1 MKKGIDIS
9 YFQGNIDFKK
19 VKADGIEFIIPRC
32 GYGKSNKDSKFSEY
46 VAGAFAAGIEVPGI
60 YHFSYALN
68 EENAREEARQAVKFA
83 QEAGLPKETIIF
95 FDLEYDSVD
104 YAKKYAVN
112 IDKARCIAH
121 TNAFCQE
128 VQKHG
133 YRTGIYANQD
143 YLNRM
148 YDEATIKKYIF
159 WYANWNGGK
168 TPSVKCAFHQW
179 SEKGKVNG
187 IKGNVDMD
195 YYYGGADAPA
205 KEPMTPEEIE
215 KVAKEVLDGKYG
227 NGNDRVKA
235 LTEAGYDYKA
245 VQKRVNEILAEQSEA
260 NRVNELVK
268 EIKPVEP
275 TPATPPET
283 PKPTP
288 KFTTEEMVQKVING
302 EYGNGDERKQKLE
315 AEGYDYRKI
324 QNAVNKTIATPKQ
337 VSPAKSFD
345 KNIAGTYEVTATA
358 LNCRYIPAVYQSE
371 NVVKI
376 FKKGEKVQCYG
387 YFTNAN
393 GPWYLVK
400 QDNDVGYVA
409 SNYLKKIK

>member
-9 YFQGNIDFKK
+9 YFQGSIDFKK

-46 VAGAFAAGIEVPGI
+46 VAGALAAGIEIPGI

-104 YAKKYAVN
+104 YAKRYAVN
-112 IDKARCIAH
+112 LDKARCIAH

-128 VQKHG
+128 VQNHG

-148 YDEATIKKYIF
+148 YDDATIKKYIF

-179 SEKGKVNG
+179 SEKGRVNG

-195 YYYGGADAPA
+195 YYYGGVDAPA
-205 KEPMTPEEIE
+205 KEPMTPEEID

-227 NGNDRVKA
+227 NGNERRSK
-235 LTEAGYDYKA
+235 LLLAGYDYST
-245 VQKRVNEILAEQSEA
+245 VQ
-260 NRVNELVK
+260 NRVNELVAEREK
-268 EIKPVEP
+268 TNSVD
-275 TPATPPET
+275 T
-283 PKPTP
+283 TP

-302 EYGNGDERKQKLE
+302 EYGNGDERKQRLE

-324 QNAVNKTIATPKQ
+324 QNAVNQALYKPKQ

-400 QDNDVGYVA
+400 QGNDVGYVA
-409 SNYLKKIK
+409 SNYLKKV

>member
-19 VKADGIEFIIPRC
+19 VKADGIEFVIPRC

-46 VAGAFAAGIEVPGI
+46 VSGALAAGIEVPGI

-68 EENAREEARQAVKFA
+68 EENAREEAHQAVKFA

-104 YAKKYAVN
+104 YAKRYAVN
-112 IDKARCIAH
+112 LDKARCIAH

-128 VQKHG
+128 VQNHG

-148 YDEATIKKYIF
+148 YDDATIKKYIF

-179 SEKGKVNG
+179 SEKGRVNG

-205 KEPMTPEEIE
+205 KEPMTPEEID

-227 NGNDRVKA
+227 NGNERRSK
-235 LTEAGYDYKA
+235 LLLAGYDYSA
-245 VQKRVNEILAEQSEA
+245 VQ
-260 NRVNELVK
+260 NRVNELVAEREK
-268 EIKPVEP
+268 TNSVD
-275 TPATPPET
+275 T
-283 PKPTP
+283 TP

-302 EYGNGDERKQKLE
+302 EYGNGEERKQRLE

-324 QNAVNKTIATPKQ
+324 QNAVNQALYKPKQ

-345 KNIAGTYEVTATA
+345 RKIAGTYEVTATA
-358 LNCRYIPAVYQSE
+358 LNCRYIPAVYQPE

-387 YFTNAN
+387 YFTNTN

-400 QDNDVGYVA
+400 QGNDVGYVA
-409 SNYLKKIK
+409 SNYLKKV

>member
-9 YFQGNIDFKK
+9 YFQGNIDFNK

-32 GYGKSNKDSKFSEY
+32 GYGISNKDSKFSEY
-46 VAGAFAAGIEVPGI
+46 VKGALAAGIEVPGI

-68 EENAREEARQAVKFA
+68 EKNARTEAQKAVEYAKS
-83 QEAGLPKETIIF
+83 AGLPKETIIF

-104 YAKKYAVN
+104 YAKKNGVN
-112 IDKARCIAH
+112 LDKNRCIAH
-121 TNAFCQE
+121 TKAFCEE
-128 VQKHG
+128 VQNHG

-148 YDEATIKKYIF
+148 YDDATIKKYVF

-168 TPSVKCAFHQW
+168 TPSVKCAYHQW
-179 SEKGKVNG
+179 SEKGRVNG
-187 IKGNVDMD
+187 INGNVDMD
-195 YYYGGADAPA
+195 YYYGGADAPV

-235 LTEAGYDYKA
+235 LTEAGYDYKT
-245 VQKRVNEILAEQSEA
+245 VQ

-275 TPATPPET
+275 TPEPDPTPSTPKEE

-302 EYGNGDERKQKLE
+302 EYGNGDERKKKLE
-315 AEGYDYRKI
+315 AEGYNYKEI
-324 QNAVNKTIATPKQ
+324 QNAVNKALSTPKK

-345 KNIAGTYEVTATA
+345 KTIAGTYEVTAAA
-358 LNCRYIPAVYQSE
+358 LNCRYIPGLYQPE
-371 NVVKI
+371 NIVKI
-376 FKKGEKVQCYG
+376 LKKGERVQCYG
-387 YFTNAN
+387 YYTNVN
-393 GPWYLVK
+393 GRWYLVK
-400 QDNDVGYVA
+400 QNNNVGYVA
-409 SNYLKKIK
+409 SNYVKKVK

>member
-9 YFQGNIDFKK
+9 YFQGNIDFNK

-46 VAGAFAAGIEVPGI
+46 VAGALAAGIEVPGI

-104 YAKKYAVN
+104 YAKRYAVN
-112 IDKARCIAH
+112 LDKARCIAH

-128 VQKHG
+128 VQNHG

-148 YDEATIKKYIF
+148 YDDATIKKYIF

-179 SEKGKVNG
+179 SEKGRVNG
-187 IKGNVDMD
+187 INGNVDMD

-205 KEPMTPEEIE
+205 KKPMTPEEIE

-227 NGNDRVKA
+227 NGNERRSK
-235 LTEAGYDYKA
+235 LSLAGYDYSA
-245 VQKRVNEILAEQSEA
+245 VQ
-260 NRVNELVK
+260 NRVNELVAELEK
-268 EIKPVEP
+268 AKAETSEP
-275 TPATPPET
+275 LNEE

-302 EYGNGDERKQKLE
+302 EYGNGDERKQRLE

-324 QNAVNKTIATPKQ
+324 QNAVNQALYKPKQ

-345 KNIAGTYEVTATA
+345 RKIAGTYEVTATA
-358 LNCRYIPAVYQSE
+358 LNCRYIPAVYQPE

-387 YFTNAN
+387 YYTNAN

-400 QDNDVGYVA
+400 QGNDVGYVA
-409 SNYLKKIK
+409 SNYLKKV

>member
-19 VKADGIEFIIPRC
+19 VKADGIDFIIPRC

-46 VAGAFAAGIEVPGI
+46 VAGALAAGIEVPGI

-104 YAKKYAVN
+104 YAKRYAVN
-112 IDKARCIAH
+112 LDKARCIAH

-128 VQKHG
+128 VQNHG

-148 YDEATIKKYIF
+148 YDDATIKKYIF

-179 SEKGKVNG
+179 SEKGRVNG
-187 IKGNVDMD
+187 INGNVDMD
-195 YYYGGADAPA
+195 YYYGGAEAPA
-205 KEPMTPEEIE
+205 KKPMTPEEIE

-227 NGNDRVKA
+227 NGNERRSK
-235 LTEAGYDYKA
+235 LSLAGYDYST
-245 VQKRVNEILAEQSEA
+245 VQ
-260 NRVNELVK
+260 NRVNELVAEREK
-268 EIKPVEP
+268 AKSEETAPEP
-275 TPATPPET
+275 KTE
-283 PKPTP
+283 TP

-324 QNAVNKTIATPKQ
+324 QNAVNKAIATPKQ

-358 LNCRYIPAVYQSE
+358 LNCRYIPAVYQHE

-400 QDNDVGYVA
+400 QGNDVGYVA
-409 SNYLKKIK
+409 SNYLKKI

>member
-19 VKADGIEFIIPRC
+19 VKADGIDFIIPRC

-46 VAGAFAAGIEVPGI
+46 VAGALAAGIEVPAI

-104 YAKKYAVN
+104 YAKRYAVN
-112 IDKARCIAH
+112 LDKARCIAH

-128 VQKHG
+128 VQNHG

-148 YDEATIKKYIF
+148 YDDATIKKYIF

-179 SEKGKVNG
+179 SEKGRVNG
-187 IKGNVDMD
+187 IKGDVDMD
-195 YYYGGADAPA
+195 YYYGGAEAPA
-205 KEPMTPEEIE
+205 KKPMTHEEIE
-215 KVAKEVLDGKYG
+215 KVAKGVLDGKYG
-227 NGNDRVKA
+227 NGNERRSK
-235 LTEAGYDYKA
+235 LSLAGYDYNA
-245 VQKRVNEILAEQSEA
+245 VQKRVNE
-260 NRVNELVK
+260 LVEK
-268 EIKPVEP
+268 EVIAPLKSIEP
-275 TPATPPET
+275 A
-283 PKPTP
+283 P

-315 AEGYDYRKI
+315 DEGYDYRKI
-324 QNAVNKTIATPKQ
+324 QNAVNQALYKPKQ

-345 KNIAGTYEVTATA
+345 KKIAGTYEVTATA
-358 LNCRYIPAVYQSE
+358 LNCRYIPAVYQPE

-400 QDNDVGYVA
+400 QGNDVGYVA
-409 SNYLKKIK
+409 SNYLKKV

>member
-9 YFQGNIDFKK
+9 YFQGNIDFNK

-32 GYGKSNKDSKFSEY
+32 GYGISNKDSKFSEY
-46 VAGAFAAGIEVPGI
+46 VKGALAAGIEVPGI

-68 EENAREEARQAVKFA
+68 EKNARTEAQKAVEYAKS
-83 QEAGLPKETIIF
+83 AGLPKETIIF

-104 YAKKYAVN
+104 YAKKNGVN
-112 IDKARCIAH
+112 LDKNRCIAH
-121 TNAFCQE
+121 TKAFCEE
-128 VQKHG
+128 VQNHG

-148 YDEATIKKYIF
+148 YDDATIKKYVF

-168 TPSVKCAFHQW
+168 TPSVKCAYHQW
-179 SEKGKVNG
+179 SEKGRVNG
-187 IKGNVDMD
+187 INGNVDMD
-195 YYYGGADAPA
+195 YYYGGADAPV

-215 KVAKEVLDGKYG
+215 KVAHEVLDGKYG

-235 LTEAGYDYKA
+235 LTEAGYDYKV
-245 VQKRVNEILAEQSEA
+245 VQ

-275 TPATPPET
+275 TPEPEPTPAEPV
-283 PKPTP
+283 KPTP

-302 EYGNGDERKQKLE
+302 EYGNGDERKKKLE
-315 AEGYDYRKI
+315 AEGYNYKEI
-324 QNAVNKTIATPKQ
+324 QNAVNKALSTPKK

-345 KNIAGTYEVTATA
+345 KTIAGTYEVTAAA
-358 LNCRYIPAVYQSE
+358 LNCRYIPGLYQPE
-371 NVVKI
+371 NIVKI
-376 FKKGEKVQCYG
+376 LKRGEKVQCYG
-387 YFTNAN
+387 YYTNVN
-393 GPWYLVK
+393 GRWYLVK
-400 QDNDVGYVA
+400 QNNDVGYVA
-409 SNYLKKIK
+409 SNYVKKVK

>member
-19 VKADGIEFIIPRC
+19 VKADGVDFIIPRC

-46 VAGAFAAGIEVPGI
+46 VAGALAAGIEVPGI

-128 VQKHG
+128 VQNHG

-148 YDEATIKKYIF
+148 YDDATIKKYIF

-179 SEKGKVNG
+179 SEKGRVNG

-227 NGNDRVKA
+227 NGNERRSK
-235 LTEAGYDYKA
+235 LSLAGYDYNA
-245 VQKRVNEILAEQSEA
+245 VQS
-260 NRVNELVK
+260 RVNELVAELEK
-268 EIKPVEP
+268 AKAETSEP
-275 TPATPPET
+275 INEEL
-283 PKPTP
+283 KPTP

-324 QNAVNKTIATPKQ
+324 QNAVNKAIATPKQ

-358 LNCRYIPAVYQSE
+358 LNCRYIPALYQPE

-387 YFTNAN
+387 YYTNAS
-393 GPWYLVK
+393 GRWYLVK
-400 QDNDVGYVA
+400 QNNDVGYVA
-409 SNYLKKIK
+409 SNYLRKV

>member
-19 VKADGIEFIIPRC
+19 VKADGIEFVIPRC

-46 VAGAFAAGIEVPGI
+46 VSGALAAGIEVPGI

-104 YAKKYAVN
+104 YAKRYAVN
-112 IDKARCIAH
+112 LDKARCIAH

-128 VQKHG
+128 VQNHG

-148 YDEATIKKYIF
+148 YDDATIKKYIF

-179 SEKGKVNG
+179 SEKGRVNG

-205 KEPMTPEEIE
+205 KEPMTPEEID

-227 NGNDRVKA
+227 NGNERRSK
-235 LTEAGYDYKA
+235 LLLAGYDYSA
-245 VQKRVNEILAEQSEA
+245 VQ
-260 NRVNELVK
+260 NRVNELVAEREK
-268 EIKPVEP
+268 TNSVD
-275 TPATPPET
+275 T
-283 PKPTP
+283 TP

-302 EYGNGDERKQKLE
+302 EYGNGEERKQRLE

-324 QNAVNKTIATPKQ
+324 QNAVNQALYKPKQ

-345 KNIAGTYEVTATA
+345 RKIAGTYEVTATA
-358 LNCRYIPAVYQSE
+358 LNCRYIPAVYQPE

-400 QDNDVGYVA
+400 QGNDVGYVA
-409 SNYLKKIK
+409 SNYLKKV

>member
-19 VKADGIEFIIPRC
+19 VKADGIEFVIPRC

-46 VAGAFAAGIEVPGI
+46 VSGALAAGIEVPGI

-104 YAKKYAVN
+104 YAKRYAVN
-112 IDKARCIAH
+112 LDKARCIAH

-128 VQKHG
+128 VQNHG

-148 YDEATIKKYIF
+148 YDDATIKKYIF

-179 SEKGKVNG
+179 SEKGRVNG

-205 KEPMTPEEIE
+205 KEPMTPEEID

-227 NGNDRVKA
+227 NGNERRSK
-235 LTEAGYDYKA
+235 LLLAGYDYSA
-245 VQKRVNEILAEQSEA
+245 VQ
-260 NRVNELVK
+260 NRVNELVAEREK
-268 EIKPVEP
+268 TNFVD
-275 TPATPPET
+275 T
-283 PKPTP
+283 TP

-302 EYGNGDERKQKLE
+302 EYGNGEERKQRLE

-324 QNAVNKTIATPKQ
+324 QNAVNQALYKPKQ

-345 KNIAGTYEVTATA
+345 RKIAGTYEVTATA
-358 LNCRYIPAVYQSE
+358 LNCRYIPAVYQPE

-387 YFTNAN
+387 YFTNTN

-400 QDNDVGYVA
+400 QGNDVGYVA
-409 SNYLKKIK
+409 SNYLKKV

>member
-9 YFQGNIDFKK
+9 YFQGNIDFNK

-32 GYGKSNKDSKFSEY
+32 GYGISNKDSKFSEY
-46 VAGAFAAGIEVPGI
+46 VKGALAAGIEVPGI

-68 EENAREEARQAVKFA
+68 EKNARTEAQKAVEYAKS
-83 QEAGLPKETIIF
+83 AGLPKETIIF

-104 YAKKYAVN
+104 YAKKNGVN
-112 IDKARCIAH
+112 LDKNRCIAH
-121 TNAFCQE
+121 TKAFCEE
-128 VQKHG
+128 VQNHG

-148 YDEATIKKYIF
+148 YDDATIKKYVF

-168 TPSVKCAFHQW
+168 TPSVKCAYHQW
-179 SEKGKVNG
+179 SEKGRVNG
-187 IKGNVDMD
+187 INGNVDMD
-195 YYYGGADAPA
+195 YYYGGADAPV

-245 VQKRVNEILAEQSEA
+245 VQ

-275 TPATPPET
+275 TPEPDPTPAEPV
-283 PKPTP
+283 KPTP

-302 EYGNGDERKQKLE
+302 EYGNGDERKKKLE
-315 AEGYDYRKI
+315 AEGYNYKEI
-324 QNAVNKTIATPKQ
+324 QNAVNKALSTPKK

-345 KNIAGTYEVTATA
+345 KTIAGTYEVTAAA
-358 LNCRYIPAVYQSE
+358 LNCRYIPGLYQPE
-371 NVVKI
+371 NIVKI
-376 FKKGEKVQCYG
+376 LKRGEKVQCYG
-387 YFTNAN
+387 YYTNVN
-393 GPWYLVK
+393 GRWYLVK
-400 QDNDVGYVA
+400 QNNDVGYVA
-409 SNYLKKIK
+409 SNYVKKVK

>member
-19 VKADGIEFIIPRC
+19 VKADGIDFIIPRC

-46 VAGAFAAGIEVPGI
+46 VAGALAAGIEVPGI

-104 YAKKYAVN
+104 YAKRYAVN
-112 IDKARCIAH
+112 LDKARCIAH

-128 VQKHG
+128 VQNHG

-148 YDEATIKKYIF
+148 YDDATIKKYIF

-179 SEKGKVNG
+179 SEKGRVNG
-187 IKGNVDMD
+187 INGNVDMD

-205 KEPMTPEEIE
+205 KKPMTSEEIE
-215 KVAKEVLDGKYG
+215 KVAKEVIDGKYG
-227 NGNDRVKA
+227 NGNERRSK
-235 LTEAGYDYKA
+235 LSLAGYDYGA
-245 VQKRVNEILAEQSEA
+245 VQ
-260 NRVNELVK
+260 NRVNELVAELEK
-268 EIKPVEP
+268 AK
-275 TPATPPET
+275 AET
-283 PKPTP
+283 SESVNEEPTP
-288 KFTTEEMVQKVING
+288 KFTTEEMVQKIING
-302 EYGNGDERKQKLE
+302 EYGNGDERKQRLE

-324 QNAVNKTIATPKQ
+324 QNAVNKAIATPKQ

-358 LNCRYIPAVYQSE
+358 LNCRYIPALYQPE

-400 QDNDVGYVA
+400 QGNDVGYVA
-409 SNYLKKIK
+409 SNYLKKV

>member
-19 VKADGIEFIIPRC
+19 VKADGIDFIIPRC

-46 VAGAFAAGIEVPGI
+46 VAGALAAGIEVPGI

-104 YAKKYAVN
+104 YAKRYAVN
-112 IDKARCIAH
+112 LDKARCIAH

-128 VQKHG
+128 VQNHG

-148 YDEATIKKYIF
+148 YDDATIKKYIF

-179 SEKGKVNG
+179 SEKGRVNG
-187 IKGNVDMD
+187 INGNVDMD

-205 KEPMTPEEIE
+205 KKPMSPEEIE

-227 NGNDRVKA
+227 NGNERRSK
-235 LTEAGYDYKA
+235 LSLAGYDYSA
-245 VQKRVNEILAEQSEA
+245 VQ
-260 NRVNELVK
+260 NRVNELVAEREK
-268 EIKPVEP
+268 AKSEETAPEPVNE
-275 TPATPPET
+275 E

-324 QNAVNKTIATPKQ
+324 QNAVNQALYKPKQ

-345 KNIAGTYEVTATA
+345 RKIAGTYEVTATA
-358 LNCRYIPAVYQSE
+358 LNCRYIPAVYQPE

-387 YFTNAN
+387 YYTNAN

-400 QDNDVGYVA
+400 QGNDVGYVA
-409 SNYLKKIK
+409 SNYLKKV

>member
-19 VKADGIEFIIPRC
+19 VKADGIDFIIPRC

-46 VAGAFAAGIEVPGI
+46 VAGALAAGIEVPGV

-104 YAKKYAVN
+104 YAKRYAVN
-112 IDKARCIAH
+112 LDKARCIAH

-128 VQKHG
+128 VQNHG

-148 YDEATIKKYIF
+148 YDDATIKKYIF

-179 SEKGKVNG
+179 SEKGRVNG
-187 IKGNVDMD
+187 INGNVDMD

-205 KEPMTPEEIE
+205 KKPMTPEEIE

-227 NGNDRVKA
+227 NGNERRSK
-235 LTEAGYDYKA
+235 LSLAGYDYNA
-245 VQKRVNEILAEQSEA
+245 VQ
-260 NRVNELVK
+260 NRVNELVAELEK
-268 EIKPVEP
+268 AKAETSEPVNE
-275 TPATPPET
+275 E

-302 EYGNGDERKQKLE
+302 EYGNGDERKQRLE

-324 QNAVNKTIATPKQ
+324 QNAVNQALYKPKQ

-345 KNIAGTYEVTATA
+345 RKIAGTYEVTATA
-358 LNCRYIPAVYQSE
+358 LNCRYIPAVYQPE

-376 FKKGEKVQCYG
+376 FKKGDKVQCYG

-400 QDNDVGYVA
+400 QGNDVGYVA
-409 SNYLKKIK
+409 SNYLKKV

>member
-19 VKADGIEFIIPRC
+19 VKADGIDFIIPRC

-46 VAGAFAAGIEVPGI
+46 VAGAIAAGIEVPGV

-104 YAKKYAVN
+104 YAKRYAVN
-112 IDKARCIAH
+112 LDKARCIAH

-128 VQKHG
+128 VQNHG

-148 YDEATIKKYIF
+148 YDDATIKKYIF

-179 SEKGKVNG
+179 SEKGRVNG
-187 IKGNVDMD
+187 INGNVDMD

-205 KEPMTPEEIE
+205 KKPMTPEEIE

-227 NGNDRVKA
+227 NGNERRSK
-235 LTEAGYDYKA
+235 LSLAGYDYNA
-245 VQKRVNEILAEQSEA
+245 VQ
-260 NRVNELVK
+260 NRVNELVAELEK
-268 EIKPVEP
+268 AKAETSEPVNE
-275 TPATPPET
+275 E

-302 EYGNGDERKQKLE
+302 EYGNGDERKQRLE

-324 QNAVNKTIATPKQ
+324 QNAVNQALYKPKQ

-345 KNIAGTYEVTATA
+345 RKIAGTYEVTATA
-358 LNCRYIPAVYQSE
+358 LNCRYIPAVYQPE

-400 QDNDVGYVA
+400 QGNDVGYVA
-409 SNYLKKIK
+409 SNYLKKV

>member
-9 YFQGNIDFKK
+9 YFQGNIDFNK

-46 VAGAFAAGIEVPGI
+46 VAGALAAGIEVPGI

-104 YAKKYAVN
+104 YAKRYAVN
-112 IDKARCIAH
+112 LDKARCIAH

-128 VQKHG
+128 VQNHG

-148 YDEATIKKYIF
+148 YDDPTIKKYIF

-179 SEKGKVNG
+179 SEKGRVNG
-187 IKGNVDMD
+187 INGNVDMD

-205 KEPMTPEEIE
+205 KKPMTPEEIE

-227 NGNDRVKA
+227 NGNERRSK
-235 LTEAGYDYKA
+235 LSLAGYDYSA
-245 VQKRVNEILAEQSEA
+245 VQ
-260 NRVNELVK
+260 NRVNELVAELEK
-268 EIKPVEP
+268 AKAETSEP
-275 TPATPPET
+275 LNEE

-302 EYGNGDERKQKLE
+302 EYGNGDERKQRLE

-324 QNAVNKTIATPKQ
+324 QNAVNQALYKPKQ

-345 KNIAGTYEVTATA
+345 RKIAGTYEVTATA
-358 LNCRYIPAVYQSE
+358 LNCRYIPAVYQPE

-387 YFTNAN
+387 YYTNAN

-400 QDNDVGYVA
+400 QGNDVGYVA
-409 SNYLKKIK
+409 SNYLKKV

>member
-19 VKADGIEFIIPRC
+19 VKSDGIDFIIPRC

-46 VAGAFAAGIEVPGI
+46 VADALAAGIEVPGI

-104 YAKKYAVN
+104 YAKRYAVN
-112 IDKARCIAH
+112 LDKARCIAH

-128 VQKHG
+128 VQNHG

-148 YDEATIKKYIF
+148 YDDATIKKYIF

-179 SEKGKVNG
+179 SEKGRVNG

-205 KEPMTPEEIE
+205 KEPMTPEEID

-227 NGNDRVKA
+227 NGNERRSK
-235 LTEAGYDYKA
+235 LLLAGYDYSA
-245 VQKRVNEILAEQSEA
+245 VQ
-260 NRVNELVK
+260 NRVNELVAEREK
-268 EIKPVEP
+268 TNSVD
-275 TPATPPET
+275 TS
-283 PKPTP
+283 P

-302 EYGNGDERKQKLE
+302 EYGNGEERKQRLE

-324 QNAVNKTIATPKQ
+324 QNAVNQALYKPKQ

-345 KNIAGTYEVTATA
+345 RKIAGTYEVTATA
-358 LNCRYIPAVYQSE
+358 LNCRYIPAVYQPE

-400 QDNDVGYVA
+400 QGNDVGYVA
-409 SNYLKKIK
+409 SNYLKKV

>member
-19 VKADGIEFIIPRC
+19 VKADGIDFIIPRC

-46 VAGAFAAGIEVPGI
+46 VAGALAAGIEIPGI

-104 YAKKYAVN
+104 YAKRYAVN
-112 IDKARCIAH
+112 LDKVRCIAH

-128 VQKHG
+128 VQNHG

-148 YDEATIKKYIF
+148 YDDATIKKYIF

-179 SEKGKVNG
+179 SEKGRVNG
-187 IKGNVDMD
+187 INGNVDMD

-205 KEPMTPEEIE
+205 KKPMTPEEIE

-227 NGNDRVKA
+227 NGNERRSK
-235 LTEAGYDYKA
+235 LSLAGYDYNT
-245 VQKRVNEILAEQSEA
+245 VQS
-260 NRVNELVK
+260 RVNELVAELEK
-268 EIKPVEP
+268 AKKAKAETSEPVDE
-275 TPATPPET
+275 E

-324 QNAVNKTIATPKQ
+324 QNAVNQALYKPKQ

-345 KNIAGTYEVTATA
+345 RKIAGTYEVTATA
-358 LNCRYIPAVYQSE
+358 LNCRYIPAVYQPE

-400 QDNDVGYVA
+400 QGNDVGYVA
-409 SNYLKKIK
+409 SNYLKKV

>member
-19 VKADGIEFIIPRC
+19 VKDDGIDFIIPRC

-46 VAGAFAAGIEVPGI
+46 VAGALAAGIEVPGI

-104 YAKKYAVN
+104 YAKRYAVN
-112 IDKARCIAH
+112 LDKARCTAH

-128 VQKHG
+128 VQNHG

-148 YDEATIKKYIF
+148 YDDATIKKYIF

-179 SEKGKVNG
+179 SEKGRVNG
-187 IKGNVDMD
+187 INGNVDMD
-195 YYYGGADAPA
+195 YYYGGAEAPV
-205 KEPMTPEEIE
+205 KEPMTPEEID

-227 NGNDRVKA
+227 NGNERRSK
-235 LTEAGYDYKA
+235 LSLAGYDYKA
-245 VQKRVNEILAEQSEA
+245 VQKRVNE
-260 NRVNELVK
+260 LVEK
-268 EIKPVEP
+268 EVITPLKPIEP
-275 TPATPPET
+275 I
-283 PKPTP
+283 P

-324 QNAVNKTIATPKQ
+324 QNAVNKAIATPKQ

-358 LNCRYIPAVYQSE
+358 LNCRYIPALYQPE

-400 QDNDVGYVA
+400 QGNDVGYVA
-409 SNYLKKIK
+409 SNYLKKV

>member
-9 YFQGNIDFKK
+9 YFQGSIDFKK

-46 VAGAFAAGIEVPGI
+46 VAGALAAGIEIPGI

-104 YAKKYAVN
+104 YAKRYAVN
-112 IDKARCIAH
+112 LDKARCIAH

-128 VQKHG
+128 VQNHG

-148 YDEATIKKYIF
+148 YDDATIKKYIF

-179 SEKGKVNG
+179 SEKGRVNG

-195 YYYGGADAPA
+195 YYYGGVDAPA
-205 KEPMTPEEIE
+205 KEPMTPEEID

-227 NGNDRVKA
+227 NGNERRSK
-235 LTEAGYDYKA
+235 LSLAGYDYNA
-245 VQKRVNEILAEQSEA
+245 VQKRVNELVAEREKTSS
-260 NRVNELVK
+260 VD
-268 EIKPVEP
+268 
-275 TPATPPET
+275 T
-283 PKPTP
+283 TP
-288 KFTTEEMVQKVING
+288 KFTIEEMVQKVING
-302 EYGNGDERKQKLE
+302 EYGNGDERKQRLE

-324 QNAVNKTIATPKQ
+324 QNAVNQALYKPKQ

-345 KNIAGTYEVTATA
+345 KKIAGTYEVIATA
-358 LNCRYIPAVYQSE
+358 LNCRYIPAVYQPE

-387 YFTNAN
+387 YFTNVN

-400 QDNDVGYVA
+400 QGNDVGYVA
-409 SNYLKKIK
+409 SNYLKKV

>member
-19 VKADGIEFIIPRC
+19 VKADGIDFIIPRC

-46 VAGAFAAGIEVPGI
+46 VAGALAAGIEVPAI

-112 IDKARCIAH
+112 IDKVRCIAH

-128 VQKHG
+128 VQNHG

-148 YDEATIKKYIF
+148 YDDATIKKYIF

-179 SEKGKVNG
+179 SEKGRVNG
-187 IKGNVDMD
+187 INGNVDMD
-195 YYYGGADAPA
+195 YYYGGAEAPA
-205 KEPMTPEEIE
+205 KKPMTPEEIE

-227 NGNDRVKA
+227 NGNERRSK
-235 LTEAGYDYKA
+235 LSLAGYDYNA
-245 VQKRVNEILAEQSEA
+245 VQKRVNELVAELEKAKAEASEP
-260 NRVNELVK
+260 VNE
-268 EIKPVEP
+268 E
-275 TPATPPET
+275 

-324 QNAVNKTIATPKQ
+324 QNAVNKAVSTPKQ

-358 LNCRYIPAVYQSE
+358 LNCRYIPAVYQHE

-400 QDNDVGYVA
+400 QGNDVGYVA
-409 SNYLKKIK
+409 SNYLKKV

>member
-9 YFQGNIDFKK
+9 YFQGNVDFNK
-19 VKADGIEFIIPRC
+19 VKADGIDFIIPRD
-32 GYGKSNKDSKFSEY
+32 GYGKSTKDSKFSQY
-46 VAGAFAAGIEVPGI
+46 VADAIKAGIEVPGI
-60 YHFSYALN
+60 YHFSYALS
-68 EENAREEARQAVKFA
+68 EDDARNEARQAVKYA

-104 YAKKYAVN
+104 YAKKYAVT
-112 IDKARCIAH
+112 IDKKRCIAH

-128 VQKHG
+128 VQNHG
-133 YRTGIYANQD
+133 YRAGVYANQD

-148 YDEATIKKYIF
+148 YDQTTIDKYIF

-205 KEPMTPEEIE
+205 KEPMTPEEID
-215 KVAKEVLDGKYG
+215 KVAHEVLDGKYG

-235 LTEAGYDYKA
+235 LTEAGYDYKTI
-245 VQKRVNEILAEQSEA
+245 Q

-268 EIKPVEP
+268 EIEAQKAEEKPTEPDP
-275 TPATPPET
+275 TPST
-283 PKPTP
+283 PKEEPK
-288 KFTTEEMVQKVING
+288 KFTIEEMVQKVING
-302 EYGNGDERKQKLE
+302 EYGNGDERKKKLE
-315 AEGYDYRKI
+315 AEGYNYREI
-324 QNAVNKTIATPKQ
+324 QNAVNKAMGTNNKK

-345 KNIAGTYEVTATA
+345 KKLAGTYEVTAAA
-358 LNCRYIPAVYQSE
+358 LNCRYIPGLLQPE

-376 FKKGEKVQCYG
+376 FKKGEKIQCYG
-387 YFTNAN
+387 YYTTVN
-393 GPWYLVK
+393 GGKWYLVK
-400 QDNDVGYVA
+400 QNNDVGYVA
-409 SNYLKKIK
+409 NNYVKKV

>member
-46 VAGAFAAGIEVPGI
+46 VAGALAAGIEVPGI

-128 VQKHG
+128 VQNHG

-143 YLNRM
+143 YLNKM
-148 YDEATIKKYIF
+148 YDDAIIKKYIF

-179 SEKGKVNG
+179 SEKGRVNG

-205 KEPMTPEEIE
+205 KEPMTPEEIN

-227 NGNDRVKA
+227 NGGTRKSKITA
-235 LTEAGYDYKA
+235 AGYDYNA
-245 VQKRVNEILAEQSEA
+245 VQKRVDELVAEREEA
-260 NRVNELVK
+260 NKVK
-268 EIKPVEP
+268 EPIEEVKVPEPIKEEP
-275 TPATPPET
+275 
-283 PKPTP
+283 KLTP

-324 QNAVNKTIATPKQ
+324 QNAVNKAISTPKQ

-358 LNCRYIPAVYQSE
+358 LNCRYIPALYQSE

-387 YFTNAN
+387 YYTNAN

-400 QDNDVGYVA
+400 QGNDVGYVA
-409 SNYLKKIK
+409 SNYLKKV

>member
-46 VAGAFAAGIEVPGI
+46 VAGALAAGIEVPGI

-112 IDKARCIAH
+112 IDKARCVAH

-128 VQKHG
+128 VQNHG

-148 YDEATIKKYIF
+148 YDDPTIKKYIF

-168 TPSVKCAFHQW
+168 TPSIKCAFHQW
-179 SEKGKVNG
+179 SEKGRVNG
-187 IKGNVDMD
+187 INGNVDMD

-205 KEPMTPEEIE
+205 KGPMTPEEIE

-245 VQKRVNEILAEQSEA
+245 VQD
-260 NRVNELVK
+260 RVNELVK

-275 TPATPPET
+275 TPEPESTPVI
-283 PKPTP
+283 TP

-324 QNAVNKTIATPKQ
+324 QNAVNKAIATPKQ

-400 QDNDVGYVA
+400 QGNDVGYVA

>member
-19 VKADGIEFIIPRC
+19 VKADGIDFIIPRC

-46 VAGAFAAGIEVPGI
+46 VAGALAAGIEVPGI

-104 YAKKYAVN
+104 YAKRYAVN
-112 IDKARCIAH
+112 LDKARCIAH

-128 VQKHG
+128 VQNHG

-148 YDEATIKKYIF
+148 YDDATIKKYIF

-179 SEKGKVNG
+179 NEKGRVNG
-187 IKGNVDMD
+187 INGNVDMD

-205 KEPMTPEEIE
+205 KKPMTPEEIE

-227 NGNDRVKA
+227 NGNERRSK
-235 LTEAGYDYKA
+235 LLLAGYDYNA
-245 VQKRVNEILAEQSEA
+245 VQKRVNELVAELEKVKAEASEP
-260 NRVNELVK
+260 VNE
-268 EIKPVEP
+268 E
-275 TPATPPET
+275 

-324 QNAVNKTIATPKQ
+324 QNAVNQALYKPKQ

-345 KNIAGTYEVTATA
+345 KKIAGTYEVTATA
-358 LNCRYIPAVYQSE
+358 LNCRYIPAVYQHE

-409 SNYLKKIK
+409 SNYLKKV

>member
-46 VAGAFAAGIEVPGI
+46 VAGALAAGIEVPGI

-104 YAKKYAVN
+104 YAKRYAVN
-112 IDKARCIAH
+112 LDKARCIAH

-128 VQKHG
+128 VQNHG

-148 YDEATIKKYIF
+148 YDDATIKKYIF

-179 SEKGKVNG
+179 SEKGRVSG

-205 KEPMTPEEIE
+205 KEPMTPEEID

-227 NGNDRVKA
+227 NGNERRSK
-235 LTEAGYDYKA
+235 LLLAGYDYSA
-245 VQKRVNEILAEQSEA
+245 VQ
-260 NRVNELVK
+260 NRVNELVAEREK
-268 EIKPVEP
+268 TNSVD
-275 TPATPPET
+275 T
-283 PKPTP
+283 TP

-324 QNAVNKTIATPKQ
+324 QNAVNKAIATPKQ

-358 LNCRYIPAVYQSE
+358 LNCRYIPALYQPE

-376 FKKGEKVQCYG
+376 VKKGEKVQRYG

-400 QDNDVGYVA
+400 QGNDVGYVA

>member
-19 VKADGIEFIIPRC
+19 VKSDGIDFIIPRC

-46 VAGAFAAGIEVPGI
+46 VAGALAAGIEVPGI

-104 YAKKYAVN
+104 YAKRYAVN
-112 IDKARCIAH
+112 LDKARCIAH

-128 VQKHG
+128 VQNHG

-148 YDEATIKKYIF
+148 YDDATIKKYIF

-168 TPSVKCAFHQW
+168 TPSVKCVFHQW
-179 SEKGKVNG
+179 SEKGRVNG
-187 IKGNVDMD
+187 INGNVDMD

-205 KEPMTPEEIE
+205 KKPMTPEEIE

-227 NGNDRVKA
+227 NGNERRSK
-235 LTEAGYDYKA
+235 LSLAGYDYSA
-245 VQKRVNEILAEQSEA
+245 VQ
-260 NRVNELVK
+260 NRVNELVAELEK
-268 EIKPVEP
+268 AKAETSEPVNE
-275 TPATPPET
+275 E

-302 EYGNGDERKQKLE
+302 EYGNGDERKQRLE

-324 QNAVNKTIATPKQ
+324 QNAVNQALYKPKQ

-345 KNIAGTYEVTATA
+345 RKIAGTYEVTATA
-358 LNCRYIPAVYQSE
+358 LNCRYIPAVYQPE

-400 QDNDVGYVA
+400 QGNDVGYVA
-409 SNYLKKIK
+409 SNYLKKV

>member
-46 VAGAFAAGIEVPGI
+46 VAGALAAGIEVPGI

-104 YAKKYAVN
+104 YAKRYAVN
-112 IDKARCIAH
+112 LDKARCIAH

-128 VQKHG
+128 VQNHG

-148 YDEATIKKYIF
+148 YDDATIKKYIF

-179 SEKGKVNG
+179 SEKGRVNG
-187 IKGNVDMD
+187 INGNVDMD
-195 YYYGGADAPA
+195 YYYGGAEAPA
-205 KEPMTPEEIE
+205 KKPMTPEEIE

-227 NGNDRVKA
+227 NGNERRSK
-235 LTEAGYDYKA
+235 LSLAGYDYSA
-245 VQKRVNEILAEQSEA
+245 VQ
-260 NRVNELVK
+260 NRVNELVAEK
-268 EIKPVEP
+268 AKAETSEPVNE
-275 TPATPPET
+275 E

-302 EYGNGDERKQKLE
+302 EYGNGEERKQRLE

-324 QNAVNKTIATPKQ
+324 QNAVNQALYKPKQ

-345 KNIAGTYEVTATA
+345 RKIAGTYEVTATA
-358 LNCRYIPAVYQSE
+358 LNCRYIPAVYQPE

-400 QDNDVGYVA
+400 QGNDVGYVA
-409 SNYLKKIK
+409 YNYLKKV

>member
-46 VAGAFAAGIEVPGI
+46 VAGAIAAGIEVPGI

-104 YAKKYAVN
+104 YAKRYAVN

-128 VQKHG
+128 VQNHG

-148 YDEATIKKYIF
+148 YDDATIKKYIF

-168 TPSVKCAFHQW
+168 TPSLKCAFHQW
-179 SEKGKVNG
+179 SEKGRVNG

-205 KEPMTPEEIE
+205 KEPMTPEEID

-227 NGNDRVKA
+227 NGNERRSK
-235 LTEAGYDYKA
+235 LLLAGYDYSA
-245 VQKRVNEILAEQSEA
+245 VQ
-260 NRVNELVK
+260 NRVNELVAEREK
-268 EIKPVEP
+268 TNSVD
-275 TPATPPET
+275 
-283 PKPTP
+283 PTP

-302 EYGNGDERKQKLE
+302 EYGNGDERKQRLE

-324 QNAVNKTIATPKQ
+324 QNAVNQALYKPKQ

-345 KNIAGTYEVTATA
+345 KKIAGTYEVIATA
-358 LNCRYIPAVYQSE
+358 LNCRYIPAVYQPE

-387 YFTNAN
+387 YFTNVN

-400 QDNDVGYVA
+400 QGNDVGYVA
-409 SNYLKKIK
+409 SNYLKKV

>member
-19 VKADGIEFIIPRC
+19 VKADGIDFIIPRC

-46 VAGAFAAGIEVPGI
+46 VAGALAAGIEVPGI

-104 YAKKYAVN
+104 YAKRYAVN
-112 IDKARCIAH
+112 LDKARCIAH

-128 VQKHG
+128 VQNHG
-133 YRTGIYANQD
+133 YRTGIYANHD

-148 YDEATIKKYIF
+148 YDDATIKKYIF

-179 SEKGKVNG
+179 SEKGRVNG
-187 IKGNVDMD
+187 INGNVDMD
-195 YYYGGADAPA
+195 YYYGGAEAPV
-205 KEPMTPEEIE
+205 KEPMTPEEID

-227 NGNDRVKA
+227 NGNERRSK
-235 LTEAGYDYKA
+235 LSLAGYDYKA
-245 VQKRVNEILAEQSEA
+245 VQKRVNE
-260 NRVNELVK
+260 LVEK
-268 EIKPVEP
+268 EVITPLKPIEP
-275 TPATPPET
+275 I
-283 PKPTP
+283 P

-324 QNAVNKTIATPKQ
+324 QNAVNKAIATPKQ

-358 LNCRYIPAVYQSE
+358 LNCRYIPALYQPE

-400 QDNDVGYVA
+400 QGNDVGYVA
-409 SNYLKKIK
+409 SNYLKKV

>member
-9 YFQGNIDFKK
+9 YFQGNIDFNK
-19 VKADGIEFIIPRC
+19 VKADGIEFIIPRD
-32 GYGKSNKDSKFSEY
+32 GYGKSTKDSKFSQY
-46 VAGAFAAGIEVPGI
+46 VADAIKAGIEVPGI
-60 YHFSYALN
+60 YHFSYALT
-68 EENAREEARQAVKFA
+68 EEDARNEARQAVKFA

-104 YAKKYAVN
+104 YAKKNGVTIN
-112 IDKARCIAH
+112 KNRCIAH
-121 TNAFCQE
+121 TKAFCEE
-128 VQKHG
+128 VEKLG
-133 YRTGIYANQD
+133 YRAGIYANQD

-148 YDEATIKKYIF
+148 YDDATINKYIF

-179 SEKGKVNG
+179 SEKGTVNG

-245 VQKRVNEILAEQSEA
+245 VQ

-268 EIKPVEP
+268 ELPKEEP
-275 TPATPPET
+275 TPAPDPTPSEPV
-283 PKPTP
+283 KPTP

-302 EYGNGDERKQKLE
+302 EYGNGDERKKKLE
-315 AEGYDYRKI
+315 AEGYNYKEI
-324 QNAVNKTIATPKQ
+324 QNAVNKALSTPKK

-345 KNIAGTYEVTATA
+345 KTIAGTYEVTAAA
-358 LNCRYIPAVYQSE
+358 LNCRYIPGLYQPE
-371 NVVKI
+371 NIVKI
-376 FKKGEKVQCYG
+376 FKKGERVQCYG
-387 YFTNAN
+387 YYTNVN
-393 GPWYLVK
+393 GRWYLVK
-400 QDNDVGYVA
+400 KGNDVGYVA
-409 SNYLKKIK
+409 SNYVKKV